1 MQDRGPQQARL
12 SRIGPGINEVAID
25 VVHCLVCVQSSSGM
39 RFAFQAQGKALLH
52 FGCTGAMLC
61 VSSLLQDWAG
71 YSDPRWSALTGSV
84 GSKQQSSLAKTAADK
99 AEADKTAAAEETA
112 AGQAAADKTA
122 AQSTLKGKRQGP
134 RRQRPASAPAPAATS
149 PPSELGISC
158 PRPAGHGHEMP
169 SNFDPACQAAW
180 HSLPAQSLPTSSQC
194 KGRLSYTT
202 CSPNGASVEVQLK
215 SKAFLYKKLKGGKPF
230 LDKPSTHA
238 WTKHGDVVQ
247 AWKACKAALGWDD

>member
-1 MQDRGPQQARL
+1 M
-12 SRIGPGINEVAID
+12 
-25 VVHCLVCVQSSSGM
+25 
-39 RFAFQAQGKALLH
+39 
-52 FGCTGAMLC
+52 
-61 VSSLLQDWAG
+61 
-71 YSDPRWSALTGSV
+71 

-122 AQSTLKGKRQGP
+122 AEPTLKRKVKRPKSAAQ
-134 RRQRPASAPAPAATS
+134 AAPAPAATS
-149 PPSELGISC
+149 PPSE
-158 PRPAGHGHEMP
+158 PGHGHEMP

-202 CSPNGASVEVQLK
+202 RSPNGATVEVQLK